1 MATQAYVF
9 VYVTPGKV
17 EGAAKKIAQLDGVRS
32 AHICWGRPDVI
43 AFVEVASPK
52 DLSRVVLR
60 RIQRVDGVEA
70 TDTRI
75 VVEA

>member
-9 VYVTPGKV
+9 VYATPAKV
-17 EGAAKKIAQLDGVRS
+17 DEVAKKITQIEGVRS

-52 DLSRVVLR
+52 DLSHLVLR
-60 RIQRVDGVEA
+60 RIHRVGGVEA

-75 VVEA
+75 VIEG